1 MIKLERKWK
10 DALEPV
16 REKSAGMGSPA
27 FFTVFLEMTLS
38 GMDGVAPEAS
48 GHIKE

>member
-1 MIKLERKWK
+1 MKLERKWE

-27 FFTVFLEMTLS
+27 LLTVFLEMTLS

-48 GHIKE
+48 GHIKG

>member
-27 FFTVFLEMTLS
+27 FFTVFLETTLS